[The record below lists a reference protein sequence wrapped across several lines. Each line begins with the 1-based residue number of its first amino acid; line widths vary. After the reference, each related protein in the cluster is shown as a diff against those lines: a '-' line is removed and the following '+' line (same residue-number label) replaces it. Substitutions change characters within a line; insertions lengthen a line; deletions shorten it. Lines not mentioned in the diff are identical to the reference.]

1 MARFRRDARVKGKD
15 APPVSGVQVER
26 LSHEGRGVARVNG
39 KIVFIDGA
47 LPGETVTLRYTRLH
61 GQYDEATV
69 LAVETP
75 SPDRIEPKCAHAER
89 CGGCSLQH
97 LAPEAQVAH
106 KQAVLLELLAHHAK
120 ITPERVLPPVLGPQW
135 AYRRRARLSVR
146 NVIKRGETLIGFRE
160 KASHFV
166 TDISRCETLLPA
178 VGEHLLALRALLG
191 GLSVADHIP
200 QVEVSAG
207 DDDIALL
214 IRHTQP
220 LSAADRASLA
230 DYGQTRGLRMYAQPG
245 DLSTI
250 ERLDAAD
257 APLHYQTDGLEIEFR
272 PGDFVQI
279 NAGINAQLV
288 PLALDMLA
296 LSADD
301 VVLDLFAGLG
311 NFTLPIANHA
321 ASVVGVEGEPGL
333 VRRAQANAERLGLVN
348 AHFAVADLFSEAG
361 IAAIPR
367 EPYSKLL
374 LDPPRSGA
382 LEVLNALRLKWV
394 ERVCYVS
401 CNPVTLARDAAVLV
415 GKHGFRLA
423 AAGVLDMFP
432 HTTHVE
438 SIALFTRG

>member
-1 MARFRRDARVKGKD
+1 MARFRRDARVKDKH
-15 APPVSGVQVER
+15 APPVGGVRIER
-26 LSHEGRGVARVNG
+26 LSHEGRGVARIDG
-39 KIVFIDGA
+39 KTVFVEGA
-47 LPGETVTLRYTRLH
+47 LPGETVSLRYTRLH
-61 GQYDEATV
+61 GQYDEAAV
-69 LAVETP
+69 VAVETP

-97 LAPEAQVAH
+97 LAPAAQIAH
-106 KQAVLLELLAHHAK
+106 KQAVLLELLGHQAK
-120 ITPERVLPPVLGPQW
+120 LTPERVLPPVLGPQW

-166 TDISRCETLLPA
+166 ADITRCETLLPA

-191 GLSVADHIP
+191 ELTVADHIP

-207 DDDIALL
+207 DDEIALL
-214 IRHTQP
+214 VRHMQP
-220 LSAADRASLA
+220 LADTDRARLA
-230 DYGQTRGLRMYAQPG
+230 AFGAARGLRIYAQPG

-250 ERLDAAD
+250 ERLDAPE
-257 APLHYQTDGLEIEFR
+257 APLHYVTDGLTIEFR

-288 PLALDMLA
+288 PLALEMLA
-296 LSADD
+296 LAPDD

-311 NFTLPIANHA
+311 NFTLPIANRA
-321 ASVVGVEGEPGL
+321 ATVVGVEGEPGL
-333 VRRAQANAERLGLVN
+333 VQRAQANAERLGLVN
-348 AHFAVADLFSEAG
+348 VRFAAADLFSEAG

-382 LEVLNALRLKWV
+382 QEVLSALRLKWV

-401 CNPVTLARDAAVLV
+401 CNPVTLARDAAILV

-438 SIALFTRG
+438 SIALFTRS